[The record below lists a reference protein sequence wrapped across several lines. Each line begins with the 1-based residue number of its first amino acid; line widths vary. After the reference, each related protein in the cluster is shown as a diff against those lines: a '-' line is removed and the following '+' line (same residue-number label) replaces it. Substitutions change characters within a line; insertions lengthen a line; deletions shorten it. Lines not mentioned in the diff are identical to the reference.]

1 MKNSYA
7 LGNCFRKSLWLVPLG
22 FLTFGCGSG
31 PGDSTGSSC
40 PSDSSLTYAT
50 FGEAFMTANC
60 LSCHRAGGPETPTL
74 STLSQIRANK
84 DVIDRSAA
92 AGPNAV
98 NTYMPDGSSVPEAE
112 RRKLGEWLA
121 CGAPE

>member
-1 MKNSYA
+1 MKNSSSLVTHFRHA
-7 LGNCFRKSLWLVPLG
+7 LRFAPLTL
-22 FLTFGCGSG
+22 LTIACGGG
-31 PGDSTGSSC
+31 PGDSTGSTC
-40 PSDSSLTYAT
+40 PTNSPLTYAT
-50 FGEAFMTANC
+50 FGEAFMTEHC
-60 LSCHRAGGPETPTL
+60 LSCHRAGGPESPTL
-74 STLSQIRANK
+74 STLDQIRANK

-98 NTYMPDGSSVPEAE
+98 NTYMPDGSSVAEAE